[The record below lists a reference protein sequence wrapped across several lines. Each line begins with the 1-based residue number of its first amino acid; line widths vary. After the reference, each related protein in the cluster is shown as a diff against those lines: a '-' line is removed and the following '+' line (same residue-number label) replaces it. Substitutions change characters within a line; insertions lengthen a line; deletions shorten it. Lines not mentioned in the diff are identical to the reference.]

1 MIVRI
6 LEDGQYK
13 VDKPTAKKLD
23 ALDAKLGK
31 ALDKSDE
38 AAFAKALAGLVKTVH
53 NSGKKL
59 DPSVITPSD
68 LAHPCRGLDARRGA
82 GAAVVRDDQGQEEEG
97 LNAGTWQPATAT
109 RPTGASPPTCC

>member
-13 VDKPTAKKLD
+13 VDKSTAKKLD
-23 ALDAKLGK
+23 NLDTKLGK

-38 AAFAKALAGLVKTVH
+38 AAFARALASLVKTVH
-53 NSGKKL
+53 ASGKRL

-68 LAHPCRGLDARRGA
+68 LAIP
-82 GAAVVRDDQGQEEEG
+82 AATSTLAEVRE
-97 LNAGTWQPATAT
+97 LL
-109 RPTGASPPTCC
+109 ASEAIKVKKKKG